1 MSYITRRLAPG
12 EKIVQEGEYHWF
24 QKTWPWLAL
33 LVLGILIIGIVI
45 WAVALFRMA
54 TTRWAVTNRR
64 VILKRGFFVVHVD
77 ELTLGAVEGAHV
89 DQSIFGRILGYGKLR
104 LSGRGETELQFPTMA
119 HPNHFRSAIERARME
134 AEEPH
139 VEVVHERA
147 VATPEEARRA
157 RRDGHESPRNR
168 GHAPRHAN

>member
-1 MSYITRRLAPG
+1 MSYISRRLAPG
-12 EKIVQEGEYHWF
+12 EIIVRRGEFHWI

-33 LVLGILIIGIVI
+33 LLLGILIIGVVI

-89 DQSIFGRILGYGKLR
+89 DQSIVGRLFGYGKLR
-104 LSGRGETELQFPTMA
+104 LSGRGDTELVFPTMA
-119 HPNHFRSAIERARME
+119 HPNHFRSAIEGARIKS
-134 AEEPH
+134 EEPH
-139 VEVVHERA
+139 TVVVDEVREARGEDDPDA
-147 VATPEEARRA
+147 RRRPLPAARRA
-157 RRDGHESPRNR
+157 AGPAR
-168 GHAPRHAN
+168 